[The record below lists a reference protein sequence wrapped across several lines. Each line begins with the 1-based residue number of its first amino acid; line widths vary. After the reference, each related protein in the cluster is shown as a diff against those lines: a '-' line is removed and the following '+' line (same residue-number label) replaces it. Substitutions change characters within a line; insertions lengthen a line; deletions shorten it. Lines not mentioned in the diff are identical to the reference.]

1 MKKQVLLLAIVASVL
16 SSALSFAE
24 YDPNQFDSQNAAH
37 WYRRAF
43 AIYQELNSLDAL
55 RDYATGEADLTPDL
69 EKYLQSQEQVV
80 KLVNRAAGLEK
91 CDWQYDRFKNIW
103 ESINNYAKKTVNCG
117 ILILADVR
125 YAEPNLLPMQT
136 CEKFQTALA
145 VAEHIKHPNSWDSM
159 NHLLLKGCCYS
170 AIQAYLNRCPDLSPD
185 DLSQLEKLLLNDSR
199 KKEITLNDILDDRL
213 EFARVALTQ
222 HTDQCPREQ
231 DDPICRIV
239 ALRGQDGWKDF
250 YANSLA
256 FYLKRIN
263 KLRSAVNTPLT
274 RSSRIKQ
281 IEAEFSKETD
291 AFFVKYSSLPDDFV
305 PKRQDYD
312 QLMEECGI
320 LFAAVNDMPLR
331 LVDPVIMKYYTRRNA
346 LITAIDVLKHYHRT
360 GALPSQVPANS
371 PKDRFGNQ
379 AFELIKSE
387 DGFVLKSRSQNVYE
401 GDYPEYN
408 FMLPAK

>member
-1 MKKQVLLLAIVASVL
+1 VKKMALQLITAAGVLF
-16 SSALSFAE
+16 SALAFGVN
-24 YDPNQFDSQNAAH
+24 DPNQFDSQNAAH

-43 AIYQELNSLDAL
+43 AIYQEPNSISAL
-55 RDYATGEADLTPDL
+55 RYYANGEADLTPDL
-69 EKYLQSQEQVV
+69 AKHLQSQGRVLEMVS
-80 KLVNRAAGLEK
+80 RAAGLEK
-91 CDWQYDRFKNIW
+91 CDWQYDQFKDIW
-103 ESINNYAKKTVNCG
+103 ESVNDYARDAVSCG
-117 ILILADVR
+117 ILILADAR
-125 YAEPNLLPMQT
+125 YNEPNLLPMQT
-136 CEKFQTALA
+136 VEKFQTALS
-145 VAEHIKHPNSWDSM
+145 VAEHIKYPNSWDSL
-159 NHLLLKGCCYS
+159 NFLLLKGCCYS
-170 AIQAYLNRCPDLSPD
+170 AIQAYLNRHPDLSPAE
-185 DLSQLEKLLLNDSR
+185 LNRLEKVLLDDIR

-222 HTDQCPREQ
+222 HTDQYPRQQ
-231 DDPICRIV
+231 DDLICRIV

-320 LFAAVNDMPLR
+320 LFAAVNDVPLR
-331 LVDPVIMKYYTRRNA
+331 LVDPVIMKHYTRRNA

-408 FMLPAK
+408 FILPAK